1 MPYGIRLLV
10 WGEYA
15 CFTRPEMKVERVSY
29 EVMTPSA
36 ARGILEAIYWK
47 PSIRW
52 VVTRIGVL
60 NPIVFDSVRRN
71 EVGETI
77 STDKVVGAM
86 KHGKPLT
93 LAASDVRVRQQ
104 RTSLVLRDV
113 AYVIKARFELTDK
126 AGPDDGVGK
135 HLDCFNRRARSGK
148 CYHRPYL
155 GGREFPAHFEL
166 LDGKV
171 PVSTLE
177 NHPPRDLG
185 VMLYDIDFSNAM
197 TPLFYRPQ
205 LEGGFIDVARCW
217 EESRL

>member
-1 MPYGIRLLV
+1 
-10 WGEYA
+10 
-15 CFTRPEMKVERVSY
+15 MKVERVSY

-47 PSIRW
+47 PSICW

-77 STDKVVGAM
+77 STDKILSAM

-93 LAASDVRVRQQ
+93 LVVSDVRVRQQ

-113 AYVIKARFELTDK
+113 AYVIEARFELTDK
-126 AGPDDGVGK
+126 AGPEEGVGK
-135 HLDCFNRRARSGK
+135 HLDCFNRRARTGK

-155 GGREFPAHFEL
+155 GCREFPAHFEL
-166 LDGKV
+166 LDGKA
-171 PVSTLE
+171 PVSKLE
-177 NHPPRDLG
+177 NYPPRDLG

-205 LEGGFIDVARCW
+205 LECGFIDVARCW
-217 EESRL
+217 KESRL